1 MRRITWRHLADR
13 LILSKRTTGKSIAR
27 ETGMNEH
34 MREEQPVQG
43 TVPKGAPSD
52 VSGKVSGAQEHGV
65 PETEP
70 GTGERPGDRAQAA
83 ARGGGH
89 AGNAGGVSDDLFGAA
104 SNDSSHDSSHGSSH
118 DSSHDTF
125 AQGAAR
131 VSQRSQARPHPHRS
145 LRSQLAEGMDRMS
158 KKPFLQGK
166 TWSFLLSVNILM
178 AVVLSFILVWVSIER
193 MDINYFINLERSRL
207 REKQSLHGKLE
218 VEKERL
224 LSPYELRLK
233 AEKLGM
239 KAPAPG
245 QIRRMDLS
253 SRVPGRVRGGSSGSS
268 RGSR

>member
-1 MRRITWRHLADR
+1 MPWLHEKDH

-27 ETGMNEH
+27 DTGMDEH

-43 TVPKGAPSD
+43 TVPKGTPTDA
-52 VSGKVSGAQEHGV
+52 SGKVSGAQEHGV

-83 ARGGGH
+83 ARDGGH
-89 AGNAGGVSDDLFGAA
+89 AGNAGAVSDDLFGAA
-104 SNDSSHDSSHGSSH
+104 SNDPSH

-253 SRVPGRVRGGSSGSS
+253 SRVPGRVQGGSSGSS